1 MRGGG
6 GAGKDLDCHIPI
18 MKNDFFKTPFR
29 IIHLLR
35 KCAHSLGYVLCTRDI
50 VLEMTLYM
58 TK

>member
-6 GAGKDLDCHIPI
+6 GAGKGLDCHIPI

-35 KCAHSLGYVLCTRDI
+35 KCVLHIVWAIYYVLEI
-50 VLEMTLYM
+50 
-58 TK
+58 